1 MTSQLII
8 LQEAMG
14 AGLPLMLGGGALL
27 LAFMIGYSALFLSY
41 GKKKYLSG
49 SDAKH
54 NQKVTLVYFTSIVL
68 GILTAALTIALILV
82 VYILL
87 IGNISFD

>member
-1 MTSQLII
+1 MTTQLII

-14 AGLPLMLGGGALL
+14 TGLPSMVGGGALL
-27 LAFMIGYSALFLSY
+27 FAFGIGYSALFLSY

-82 VYILL
+82 VYILS
-87 IGNISFD
+87 IGNISFG